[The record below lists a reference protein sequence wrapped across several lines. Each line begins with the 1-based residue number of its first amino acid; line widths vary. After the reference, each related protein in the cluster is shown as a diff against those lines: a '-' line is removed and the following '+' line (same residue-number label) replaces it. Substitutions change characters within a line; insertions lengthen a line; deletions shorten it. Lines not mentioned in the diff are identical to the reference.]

1 MYVSISRTTYVVYVS
16 IYRTTLCT
24 YPFLGLRRVHT
35 IICRT
40 ALCTYSFL
48 ELRCVVGIRTLF
60 RSLGNG
66 KLKNLSERFLGFG
79 SNVRT
84 SMLLVSRICFWGEVK
99 LLYHRLDGIAA
110 GF

>member
-35 IICRT
+35 ICRT
-40 ALCTYSFL
+40 ALCTYSFI
-48 ELRCVVGIRTLF
+48 ELCCVVGIRTRF

-66 KLKNLSERFLGFG
+66 KLKNLSERVLGFG

-84 SMLLVSRICFWGEVK
+84 SMCLVSRICLWGEVK
-99 LLYHRLDGIAA
+99 FLYHRLDGLAA